1 MDADVTDSA
10 GPPSDPDHPAG
21 DKPQGRSREESGPEG
36 VTPEDGASQDGASQD
51 GSPQGDARRE
61 GTPAAED
68 AQEPPESAES
78 PQASDAPEASE
89 EPEPTETPQAS
100 DDPVASETPQTSEE
114 PVASD
119 DPVAGKE
126 TPAAA
131 EPGGAPASDRD
142 PAPDPDPDPA
152 PAKAGS
158 DGSAGVQTWADRPK
172 DGIVAARKSHWLRWT
187 ALAASF
193 LVLVAAGAGWWL
205 YKKLDGNITTD
216 TSAAAELKAYEK
228 ERPAPVVMDAQN
240 ILLIGS
246 DSRAGDNSEYGRD
259 NGGSQRSDTT
269 ILLHLAADRKS
280 ATAVSLPRDLMVEI
294 PSCRTDDDK
303 ETRKQ
308 FTQFNTAF
316 ELGGTAC
323 TIRTVERMTGIRIDH
338 HMVVDFNGFKDMV
351 DAVDGVEICLKEP
364 IDDKDAHL
372 ELPAGRQTLNGE
384 EALGYVRA
392 RKTLGNGS
400 DTERMER
407 QQQFLGALVNKM
419 QSNGVLLNPTR
430 LYPVLD
436 AATKSLTTD
445 PGLDSL
451 RDLYDLVRGMRNV
464 PTEQVQFLTV
474 PRQPYRNNVN
484 RDELVEP
491 DAGDLFKQLREDRPV
506 AVVPAD
512 ELKEA
517 QQDRERKQDGKPDDT
532 GSESPTPT
540 PTYSG
545 SSAADDLCKQ

>member
-21 DKPQGRSREESGPEG
+21 DKPQGRSQEQSGPEG
-36 VTPEDGASQDGASQD
+36 PTSGTGEAEAAEAAEAPGASEGGAPEDD
-51 GSPQGDARRE
+51 
-61 GTPAAED
+61 AAED
-68 AQEPPESAES
+68 K
-78 PQASDAPEASE
+78 APEASE
-89 EPEPTETPQAS
+89 
-100 DDPVASETPQTSEE
+100 
-114 PVASD
+114 
-119 DPVAGKE
+119 
-126 TPAAA
+126 
-131 EPGGAPASDRD
+131 APAPEKPGKTEQTELTEQPEKPGKAEKPAQAD
-142 PAPDPDPDPA
+142 PADPA
-152 PAKAGS
+152 ESSGGSEKNEAGS
-158 DGSAGVQTWADRPK
+158 NGGTDGDGVQTWADQPK
-172 DGIVAARKSHWLRWT
+172 AGIVAARKSHWLRWT

-228 ERPAPVVMDAQN
+228 ERPTPVVMDAQN

-246 DSRAGDNSEYGRD
+246 DSRAGDNREYGRD
-259 NGGSQRSDTT
+259 DGGSQRSDTT

-280 ATAVSLPRDLMVEI
+280 ATAVSLPRDLMAEI
-294 PSCRTDDDK
+294 PSCRTADDK
-303 ETRKQ
+303 ETREQ
-308 FTQFNTAF
+308 FAQFNSAF

-323 TIRTVERMTGIRIDH
+323 TIRTVEKMTGIRIDH

-364 IDDKDAHL
+364 INDKDAHL

-451 RDLYDLVRGMRNV
+451 HDLYDLVRGMRDV

-474 PRQPYRNNVN
+474 PRQPYRNNPN

-512 ELKEA
+512 ELEEA
-517 QQDRERKQDGKPDDT
+517 RKGQEKKRDGKPDDA

>member
-21 DKPQGRSREESGPEG
+21 DKPQGRSQEESGPEG
-36 VTPEDGASQDGASQD
+36 VTPGDGGSQD

-68 AQEPPESAES
+68 TQKPPES
-78 PQASDAPEASE
+78 
-89 EPEPTETPQAS
+89 TETPQATEDPTAS
-100 DDPVASETPQTSEE
+100 DNPAASKAPQASEERQASKAPQVSE
-114 PVASD
+114 

-126 TPAAA
+126 PPATAA
-131 EPGGAPASDRD
+131 EPGGAPASDPD
-142 PAPDPDPDPA
+142 PAPDPDPA
-152 PAKAGS
+152 EAGS

-228 ERPAPVVMDAQN
+228 ERPTPVVMDAQN

-259 NGGSQRSDTT
+259 DGGSQRSDTT

-294 PSCRTDDDK
+294 PSCRTEDDK
-303 ETRKQ
+303 ETREQ

-372 ELPAGRQTLNGE
+372 ELPAGRQTVNGE

-392 RKTLGNGS
+392 RKSLGNGS

-474 PRQPYRNNVN
+474 PRQPYRNDRN

-517 QQDRERKQDGKPDDT
+517 QQDQERKQDGKPDDT